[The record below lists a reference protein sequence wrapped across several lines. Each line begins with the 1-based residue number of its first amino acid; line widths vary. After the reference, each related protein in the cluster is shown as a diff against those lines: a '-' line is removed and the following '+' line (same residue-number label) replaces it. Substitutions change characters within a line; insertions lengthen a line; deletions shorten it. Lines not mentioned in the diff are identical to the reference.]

1 MNGELLADEHTS
13 PLRKFAQYFSVKVKY
28 WLQRVGVVEKCLG
41 EVTPRGVKE
50 LLSLEMLRTAELYEV
65 LL

>member
-1 MNGELLADEHTS
+1 M
-13 PLRKFAQYFSVKVKY
+13 RKFAQYFSVKVKY

-41 EVTPRGVKE
+41 EAKPRGVKE
-50 LLSLEMLRTAELYEV
+50 LLSLEMLRAEELYEV